1 MSHMRWLY
9 CVCVGVFV
17 VGVVG
22 TPGFAASAA
31 EELTKRLPDGVI
43 GFVATSGGDALKA
56 DFQKTALGR
65 IYNDPGVRKFY
76 EAIKTELMNKAAE
89 ESGDPNVS
97 KMVDQVIGYAHLAM
111 SRPFLL
117 GVSQVSVKDG
127 PPIGGFVIL
136 DAGNRKT
143 EFTGVV
149 GKLETMIGQEIVDAE
164 VGSVK
169 MRQFKENDEFPLYWG
184 WIGSQFVI
192 AVNDAQGAA
201 AKYVSQPRTAA
212 PAYLGKLSAGGDAMI
227 VHGDYQKISSLIGTF
242 IREEEGEEEA
252 GLFTKVIK
260 SLGLN
265 DLKSLTARVG
275 FAGTEVVAQSLLE
288 MPKPTGGIFASC
300 KPIDLAW
307 LRAVDARAVTASAYN
322 WDVASLY
329 DTIMN
334 TVKGVMPEDEFSEM
348 QEMISA
354 VESEL
359 NFKIRGDLLGSLAG
373 PTVSYG
379 LPMGVMPEAPMGGFV
394 VLAKLQNAAAFEK
407 AMTALGEF
415 AAGKA
420 QGMLQ
425 IGTQTR
431 DDSRIVHVWTIAPL
445 AMAGMAPSWSIVSDH
460 VVLGSNEALCDQ
472 AVAQLVSKAADAKS
486 LLDAEG
492 FKKVA
497 GQLPKEMLSFTYTDS
512 QVQFN
517 QIMMQARQF
526 WPMATMMAS
535 QQGFK
540 LPAALPSLT
549 HIAKEMGPSVSYSYY
564 GTDGVYSYHRGPGIE
579 VALASVAGGAVGAGV
594 AMPAMAK
601 AREQARMTASMVNLK
616 QIGLALHQYAQ
627 DNNDKFPSDLD
638 QAKRYISGTAIL
650 ESPRKPKDFEG
661 PSYVYIAD
669 QNPKTASPG
678 NIVAYENPDYAWDE
692 IAVLFLDGHVEKMD
706 QGRFQ
711 SELEATYER
720 LGRPMPGQEESDDEE
735 VGEDEEESDDEEDS
749 VDEEDSGD
757 EDDSGDEEE
766 SDDEPV
772 ALAFTRAHA
781 S

>member
-1 MSHMRWLY
+1 MSHMRWL
-9 CVCVGVFV
+9 CFVCVGMFV
-17 VGVVG
+17 GTVVG
-22 TPGFAASAA
+22 TPAFGASAA

-43 GFVATSGGDALKA
+43 GFVATSGGDALKG
-56 DFQKTALGR
+56 DFEKTALGR

-76 EAIKTELMNKAAE
+76 EAIKTELISKAAG
-89 ESGDPNVS
+89 ESEDPNVA
-97 KMVDQVIGYAHLAM
+97 KQVDQVVGYARLAM
-111 SRPFLL
+111 SRPFVL
-117 GVSQVSVKDG
+117 GVSQVPVKDG
-127 PPIGGFVIL
+127 PPIGGFVIV
-136 DAGNRKT
+136 DAGNRKA
-143 EFTGVV
+143 EFTAAV
-149 GKLETMIGQEIVDAE
+149 GKLEAMIGQEIVDAE

-169 MRQFKENDEFPLYWG
+169 VRQFKENDEFPLYWG
-184 WIGSQFVI
+184 WIGSHFII
-192 AVNDAQGAA
+192 AVNDAQGAL
-201 AKYVSQPRTAA
+201 AKYASQPRTVA
-212 PAYLGKLSAGGDAMI
+212 PAALGKLSAGGDAMI
-227 VHGDYQKISSLIGTF
+227 VHCDYQKTSKLIETF
-242 IREEEGEEEA
+242 IREEEGDDEA
-252 GLFTKVIK
+252 GMFTNVIR

-265 DLKSLTARVG
+265 DLKTLTARVG
-275 FAGTEVVAQSLLE
+275 FAGTEVVAQSVLG
-288 MPKPTGGIFASC
+288 MPKPTGGVFATL
-300 KPIDLAW
+300 KPVDLAW
-307 LRAVDARAVTASAYN
+307 FRAVDARAVTASAYN
-322 WDVASLY
+322 WDVAGLY

-334 TVKGVMPEDEFSEM
+334 TVKGVMPEDEYAQM

-359 NFKIRGDLLGSLAG
+359 NLKIRGDLLGSLAG

-394 VLAKLQNAAAFEK
+394 ILAKLQDAAAFEK

-415 AAGKA
+415 AASKA

-431 DDSRIVHVWTIAPL
+431 DDGRVVHVWAIAPL
-445 AMAGMAPSWSIVSDH
+445 AMAGISPSWSIASDH

-472 AVAQLVSKAADAKS
+472 GVAQLTSKGADAKS

-526 WPMATMMAS
+526 WPMATMLAS

-540 LPAALPSLT
+540 LPAMLPSLT
-549 HIAKEMGPSVSYSYY
+549 HIAKDMGPSVNYSYY
-564 GTDGVYSYHRGPGIE
+564 GSDGLYSYVRGPGIE
-579 VALASVAGGAVGAGV
+579 VALATVAGGAVGAGV

-601 AREQARMTASMVNLK
+601 AREQARFVASMNNLK
-616 QIGLALHQYAQ
+616 QIGLALHMYAE
-627 DNNDKFPSDLD
+627 DNDGKFPADLEN
-638 QAKRYISGTAIL
+638 AKRYYPNAKIL
-650 ESPRKPKDFEG
+650 ESPRKPGHFDG
-661 PSYVYIAD
+661 PSYVYIPDQSVKAD
-669 QNPKTASPG
+669 PR
-678 NIVAYENPDYAWDE
+678 NIVAYENPEYAWDDL
-692 IAVLFLDGHVEKMD
+692 AVLFLDGHVEKMSSD
-706 QGRFQ
+706 RFQ

-735 VGEDEEESDDEEDS
+735 EVQTDEDSDDEGISGDEEDS
-749 VDEEDSGD
+749 DDPGDSEDQ
-757 EDDSGDEEE
+757 EE

-772 ALAFTRAHA
+772 VLEFVMPFL

>member
-1 MSHMRWLY
+1 MSHMRWL
-9 CVCVGVFV
+9 CFVCVGMLV

-22 TPGFAASAA
+22 TPAIGASAA

-43 GFVATSGGDALKA
+43 GFVATGGGDALKA
-56 DFQKTALGR
+56 DFEKTALGR

-76 EAIKTELMNKAAE
+76 QAIKTELISKVAG
-89 ESGDPNVS
+89 ESEDPNVA
-97 KMVDQVIGYAHLAM
+97 KQVDQVLGYARLAM

-117 GVSQVSVKDG
+117 GVSQVPVKDG
-127 PPIGGFVIL
+127 PPLGGFVIF
-136 DAGNRKT
+136 DAGNRKA
-143 EFTGVV
+143 EFTAAV

-184 WIGSQFVI
+184 WIGSHFVI

-201 AKYVSQPRTAA
+201 AKYVSQPRAAA
-212 PAYLGKLSAGGDAMI
+212 PAYLGKLPAGGDAMI
-227 VHGDYQKISSLIGTF
+227 VHGDYQKISQLIETVV
-242 IREEEGEEEA
+242 REEEGEEEA

-275 FAGTEVVAQSLLE
+275 FAGTEVVAQSVLE
-288 MPKPTGGIFASC
+288 MSKPTGGVFATF
-300 KPIDLAW
+300 KPVDLAW
-307 LRAVDARAVTASAYN
+307 FRAVDAKAVTASAYN
-322 WDVASLY
+322 WDVAGLY

-334 TVKGVMPEDEFSEM
+334 TVKGVMPEDEYAQM
-348 QEMISA
+348 QEMISG

-359 NFKIRGDLLGSLAG
+359 NLKIRGDLLGSLAG

-394 VLAKLQNAAAFEK
+394 ILAKLQNAAAFEK

-425 IGTQTR
+425 VGTQTR
-431 DDSRIVHVWTIAPL
+431 DDGRTVHVWGIAPL
-445 AMAGMAPSWSIVSDH
+445 AMAGISPSWSIANDH

-472 AVAQLVSKAADAKS
+472 GVAQLTSKAADAKS

-526 WPMATMMAS
+526 WPMATMLAS

-540 LPAALPSLT
+540 LPAMLPSLT
-549 HIAKEMGPSVSYSYY
+549 HIAKDMGPSVNYSYY
-564 GTDGVYSYHRGPGIE
+564 GSDGLYSYVRGPGIE
-579 VALASVAGGAVGAGV
+579 VALAAVAGGAVGAGV

-601 AREQARMTASMVNLK
+601 AREHARYAASLNNLK
-616 QIGLALHQYAQ
+616 QIGLALHLYSQ
-627 DNNDKFPSDLD
+627 DNDGKFPSDLENA
-638 QAKRYISGTAIL
+638 QRYYHNAKIL
-650 ESPRKPKDFEG
+650 ESPRKPGYFEG
-661 PSYVYIAD
+661 PSYVYIPD
-669 QNPKTASPG
+669 QSVESNPG
-678 NIVAYENPDYAWDE
+678 NIVVYENPEYAWDD
-692 IAVLFLDGHVEKMD
+692 IAVLFLDGHVEKMSSD
-706 QGRFQ
+706 RFQ

-720 LGRPMPGQEESDDEE
+720 LGRPMPGQEESDEEE
-735 VGEDEEESDDEEDS
+735 VQTDEDSDDEGISGDEEDS
-749 VDEEDSGD
+749 DDPGDSEDQ
-757 EDDSGDEEE
+757 EE

-772 ALAFTRAHA
+772 VLEFVVPFL